1 MKEKNMNKDQTRK
14 IFEETNQRS
23 TTRFDRI
30 AAKRIRFILPLAL
43 LTILAGVI
51 VTQMISQQTMT
62 TSALVET
69 PGIGVYWDRNC
80 TRKVSSIGW
89 GTLSPGTIVRRNI
102 YVRNE
107 GSVTQTLTMTQGNW
121 TPTTA
126 ASYFTLTWNCSGF
139 ALPQNAIVKALLR
152 LTVLPNITGVTDFGF
167 TVAVETV
174 G

>member
-1 MKEKNMNKDQTRK
+1 MKESTENNDRTKSIEK
-14 IFEETNQRS
+14 TNQRS
-23 TTRFDRI
+23 TWRFSRI

-43 LTILAGVI
+43 LTILTGVI

-69 PGIGVYWDRNC
+69 PGLGVYWDRNC
-80 TRKVSSIGW
+80 TRKVNSIGW

-107 GSVTQTLTMTQGNW
+107 GSATQILTMTQGNW

-126 ASYFTLTWNCSGF
+126 AAYFTLTWNCSGHV
-139 ALPQNAIVKALLR
+139 LPQNAIVKALLR